1 MRWLI
6 NSPIGRKFVMSL
18 TGLGL
23 VLFALFHAAM
33 NFVYL
38 ISPEAYNAICNFLGA
53 NWYAIIATI
62 GLFALFGIHI
72 IYAIILSL
80 QNRKARGNDRYA
92 VAGRQKGVSWASMNM
107 LLIGLAILAF
117 LVMHMVHFW
126 SKMQMIEVGHYILG
140 MEHLDTSR
148 AADGAYHIASVFS
161 NPIACIIY
169 IIGVFALWLHMT
181 HGFWSGMQS
190 LGFSNNVWLPR
201 IKVLSAIIATITC
214 LLFVAIPLVYLFGI
228 K

>member
-23 VLFALFHAAM
+23 IFFALFHAAM

-38 ISPEAYNAICNFLGA
+38 ISPEAYNAICAFLGA
-53 NWYAIIATI
+53 NWYAVIATI

-92 VAGRQKGVSWASMNM
+92 ISGRQKGVSWASMNM

-117 LVMHMVHFW
+117 LVLHMVHFW
-126 SKMQMIEVGHYILG
+126 SKMQMVEIAHAVGLHVNGIEDAHN
-140 MEHLDTSR
+140 
-148 AADGAYHIASVFS
+148 GALHIGNVFS
-161 NPIACIIY
+161 QWWVCVIY
-169 IIGVFALWLHMT
+169 IIGVLALWFHMT

-190 LGFSNNVWLPR
+190 LGFNNNVWLPR
-201 IKVLSAIIATITC
+201 LQVFSTILATITC